1 MSIFS
6 LFLCNAQ
13 ENLSVSDAVKLTLEN
28 NLDIKITENQNEIF
42 KNNASFLNSGYLPK
56 LSTSAG
62 FNKSKQNVEIE
73 TPNNLSGKLDNM
85 KSENSF
91 SNISL
96 EYVLFDNNGRK
107 FNYKKPKEI
116 PIAKLTPIPPLLLFE
131 DIETAIKVRIKDAS
145 GKLYLLCRVNK

>member
-73 TPNNLSGKLDNM
+73 TPSNLSGKLDNM

-107 FNYKKPKEI
+107 FNYKKSKELSTRSELEVREVI
-116 PIAKLTPIPPLLLFE
+116 DTPLFNF
-131 DIETAIKVRIKDAS
+131 TQFFMRYV
-145 GKLYLLCRVNK
+145 V

>member
-62 FNKSKQNVEIE
+62 FNKSKQNVEILVSQCLLKMKKLIWSTSGFSGGGE
-73 TPNNLSGKLDNM
+73 FCPLSL
-85 KSENSF
+85 
-91 SNISL
+91 
-96 EYVLFDNNGRK
+96 
-107 FNYKKPKEI
+107 
-116 PIAKLTPIPPLLLFE
+116 
-131 DIETAIKVRIKDAS
+131 
-145 GKLYLLCRVNK
+145 